1 MDEILKKL
9 LESDLLSEETK
20 SELSTQWTAAVEAK
34 KAEMKEEVILEV
46 RSELSEQ
53 WVQERDALIEKV
65 DSFVTEHLKT
75 EIAELQGDIER
86 FRDLEVEYSERL
98 VEEKQK
104 LAEEVADELDQLVD
118 KIDTFFELR
127 LSEEIE
133 ELKEDLEVVKQNDF
147 GRRIFE
153 SYATEYAKSYVDED
167 AVQSKLTVAESKLV
181 DAQKR
186 LAELEADKN
195 KMIREAKLQ
204 DILKPLSGGKRE
216 QMAFIL
222 QNVETSRL
230 EEAYKHFVS
239 RVLKEEAAPV
249 AAVITEEKAEENQT
263 QQVIAESKTTVV
275 TGEEAT
281 PAAPADTARSVELAR
296 MRKLAGQGN

>member
-153 SYATEYAKSYVDED
+153 AYATEYAKSYVDED

-275 TGEEAT
+275 TGEEIT